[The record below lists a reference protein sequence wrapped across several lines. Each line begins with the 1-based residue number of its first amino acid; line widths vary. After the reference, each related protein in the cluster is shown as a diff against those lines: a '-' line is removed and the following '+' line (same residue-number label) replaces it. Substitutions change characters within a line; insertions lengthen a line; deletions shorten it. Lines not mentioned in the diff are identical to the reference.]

1 MPSNREIYFQLLK
14 KNNEY
19 LNKSSIITLLMD
31 ANDFVDRMELYSHFN
46 DEVKNYAK
54 LRQNALK
61 VEQGEPIQYVLGYAY
76 FLGEQYKV
84 NPDVLIPRQETEQ
97 LVIETTLY
105 IKKLFNGEDDFILG
119 DVCTGSGCIAAAMK
133 RQFKGSQVY
142 ASDIS
147 KEALEVAKKNT
158 KGLDIILLEGNTVDP
173 FIEKDIKL
181 DVLMCNPPYIDKVDT
196 IDKQVYKYEP
206 HLALLANPSTKFYEE
221 IFKKMPMM
229 MNQKH
234 FLATFEIGEDMDEAI
249 TNLVEKY
256 FQEVRYKIGKDMYGK
271 SRFLYIIK

>member
-1 MPSNREIYFQLLK
+1 MPSNREIYFELLK

-19 LNKSSIITLLMD
+19 LNKSAIVTLLMD
-31 ANDFVDRMELYSHFN
+31 ASGFDDRMKFYSHFN

-54 LRQNALK
+54 LMQNVEK
-61 VEQGEPIQYVLGYAY
+61 VENGEPLQYVIGYAY

-105 IKKLFNGEDDFILG
+105 IKKLFNGEEDFVLA
-119 DVCTGSGCIAAAMK
+119 DVCTGSGCIAASLK
-133 RQFKGSQVY
+133 KQFKGCEAY

-147 KEALEVAKKNT
+147 ESALKVAEENT
-158 KGLDIILLEGNTVDP
+158 KGLGIKLMQGNMLDP
-173 FIEKDIKL
+173 FIEKGIRL
-181 DVLMCNPPYIDKVDT
+181 DVLVCNPPYIDKVET

-221 IFKKMPMM
+221 IFQKIPLV
-229 MNQKH
+229 MNETH
-234 FLATFEIGEDMDEAI
+234 YLATFEIGEDMEEAL
-249 TNLVEKY
+249 TDLVEKY
-256 FQEVRYKIGKDMYGK
+256 FQEVRYKIAKDMYGK
-271 SRFLYIIK
+271 PRFLYIIK

>member
-54 LRQNALK
+54 LQQNALK
-61 VEQGEPIQYVLGYAY
+61 VKQGEPLQYVLGYAY

-105 IKKLFNGEDDFILG
+105 IKKLFNGEEDFVLG

-133 RQFKGSQVY
+133 RQFKGSKVY

-147 KEALEVAKKNT
+147 KEALTVAKKNT
-158 KGLDIILLEGNTVDP
+158 KGLDITLLEGNTVDP
-173 FIEKDIKL
+173 FIEKGIRL
-181 DVLMCNPPYIDKVDT
+181 DVLICNPPYIDKVDT

-221 IFKKMPMM
+221 IFQKMPMI
-229 MNQKH
+229 MNQEH

>member
-31 ANDFVDRMELYSHFN
+31 ANNFVDRMELYSHFN
-46 DEVKNYAK
+46 DEVKNHAK

-61 VEQGEPIQYVLGYAY
+61 VEQGEPLQYVLGYAY
-76 FLGEQYKV
+76 FLGEQYIV

-105 IKKLFNGEDDFILG
+105 IKKLFNGEEDFVLG

-133 RQFKGSQVY
+133 RQFKGAEVY

-147 KEALEVAKKNT
+147 KKALEVAKKNT
-158 KGLDIILLEGNTVDP
+158 KGLNIALLEGNTVDP
-173 FIEKDIKL
+173 FIEKGIRL

-221 IFKKMPMM
+221 IFQKMPMM
-229 MNQKH
+229 MNQEH

-256 FQEVRYKIGKDMYGK
+256 FNEVRYKIGKDMYGK